1 MMAAREP
8 DEDDVTPFKCA
19 RSDDDDSES
28 GMSQIKRRSTSVT
41 TNRDSMINDDYLC
54 DKPIGAEGEHKWTI
68 TTRVGDVIVPFA
80 GNAVAGGKCGKRL
93 ARRSLVPHQRSC
105 LCFSATDAI
114 KSDGTQVERK
124 PLLAAFHEC
133 VLGMIDEQERDGIN
147 HAIVHREPHGW
158 CIDLN
163 LLKDTELPLRNTFA
177 RMLVEFTK
185 SSGCRNAFADISPH
199 WWGMLTVAELAD
211 IRVSEPR
218 TGKVL
223 DLMMLLLGEE
233 GSKAFGGALK
243 HDAAKQIVAQLAQH
257 NELLGANIEKMRNS
271 LRVHA
276 RQTLANQ
283 AQISNALEEVLGVK
297 KELEEQKK
305 QAENDKLAKAQ
316 FDQRI
321 KKVEVT
327 MFEQL
332 IKLAKVQGMLANITQ
347 LPHASDVDELQDRKS
362 TRLNSSH

>member
-199 WWGMLTVAELAD
+199 WWGMLTVGASGRPWRTVLPLFTPTQPLSPPPRAPSLPTQGQFYSCLH
-211 IRVSEPR
+211 VSPLSRRKPLPR
-218 TGKVL
+218 TL
-223 DLMMLLLGEE
+223 
-233 GSKAFGGALK
+233 
-243 HDAAKQIVAQLAQH
+243 
-257 NELLGANIEKMRNS
+257 
-271 LRVHA
+271 
-276 RQTLANQ
+276 
-283 AQISNALEEVLGVK
+283 
-297 KELEEQKK
+297 
-305 QAENDKLAKAQ
+305 
-316 FDQRI
+316 
-321 KKVEVT
+321 
-327 MFEQL
+327 
-332 IKLAKVQGMLANITQ
+332 
-347 LPHASDVDELQDRKS
+347 
-362 TRLNSSH
+362 